1 MEEAFV
7 IQLKKII
14 LNHLEDDQFSVSNLA
29 SEVRLSR
36 SQLLR
41 KVKKST
47 GLSVNH
53 LINNVRLEEAAK
65 RIRSTDDTASEI
77 AYQVG
82 FSSPSYFTKCFQ
94 RVFGCTP
101 SEFKNNVGEVIVD
114 FNMYSEPTK
123 ENNPSFFN
131 IAMLSI
137 TGILFTIFS
146 YGLFINQ
153 FYAKNE
159 LQTEIPSIAVLPL
172 LNLSEKKEHAYVTDG
187 ITEAITFEL
196 SKFDSIRVISRTS
209 AMMFKDEKRSCSEI
223 AKELGVDYIMEG
235 SVLYLT
241 DSLRVTIQLI
251 KPFPKEKHIYSKV
264 YNLPFSDML
273 QLVGDVSNDVA
284 KNIGL
289 SINE

>member
-41 KVKKST
+41 KVEKST

-153 FYAKNE
+153 FYAKNNYKQKYH
-159 LQTEIPSIAVLPL
+159 L
-172 LNLSEKKEHAYVTDG
+172 
-187 ITEAITFEL
+187 
-196 SKFDSIRVISRTS
+196 
-209 AMMFKDEKRSCSEI
+209 
-223 AKELGVDYIMEG
+223 
-235 SVLYLT
+235 
-241 DSLRVTIQLI
+241 
-251 KPFPKEKHIYSKV
+251 
-264 YNLPFSDML
+264 
-273 QLVGDVSNDVA
+273 
-284 KNIGL
+284 
-289 SINE
+289 